1 MPAVKADAYGHGAV
15 ECARAL
21 ESAGADWFGV
31 ALVEEGAQLRDAGI
45 TRPIL
50 CLSGCWDGQEGPAV
64 ANDLTPVVFRP
75 DQIERLA
82 RVPGSGRRVSYHLKI
97 DTGMG
102 RLGVL
107 RSDLEG
113 LLKTAKRHPNLH
125 LDGVMT
131 HLSSAEIPDKQE
143 FTAAQLDRFDEAL
156 ALITE
161 HGFKLRW
168 IHAANGAAVHSIP
181 RARGGQFNLVRP
193 GGVVYGLWRDVTNP
207 GVAAPDWK
215 PVLSLRTGIGHLK
228 EVPEGTPV
236 GYGGT
241 FVTRRPTRI
250 ATLPIG
256 YADGLSRALS
266 NRGQVLVRG
275 TRAPIVGRISMD
287 LTLIDVTDV
296 QNVGLGDEVM
306 IVGCQGGEEITAEEV
321 ATSVNSISYEVT
333 CSVSRRVPRVY
344 IAS

>member
-31 ALVEEGAQLRDAGI
+31 ALVEEGSRLRDAGI

-50 CLSGCWDGQEGPAV
+50 CLSGCWDGQEALAV
-64 ANDLTPVVFRP
+64 EKELTPAVFRP
-75 DQIERLA
+75 DQLERLA
-82 RVPGSGRRVSYHLKI
+82 GATPAGREVSYHLKI

-107 RSDLEG
+107 GAELEDL
-113 LLKTAKRHPNLH
+113 LQTAKRHPNLR

-131 HLSSAEIPDKQE
+131 HLASADVPDKQE
-143 FTAAQLDRFDEAL
+143 FTTAQLDRFDEAV
-156 ALITE
+156 ALIRE
-161 HGFKLRW
+161 QGFKPRW
-168 IHAANGAAVHSIP
+168 IHAANGAAVHSMP
-181 RARGGQFNLVRP
+181 RARGGQFNLVRT
-193 GGVVYGLWRDVTNP
+193 GGIVYGLWRDVTNP
-207 GVAAPDWK
+207 SVEAPDWK
-215 PVLSLRTGIGHLK
+215 PVMSFRTGIGHLK
-228 EVPEGTPV
+228 EVGAGTEL

-241 FVTRRPTRI
+241 FVTSRRTLV
-250 ATLPIG
+250 ATLPLG

-266 NRGQVLVRG
+266 NCGQVLVRG
-275 TRAPIVGRISMD
+275 TRVPMIGRVSMD

-296 QNVGLGDEVM
+296 KDVGLGDEVV
-306 IVGCQGGEEITAEEV
+306 IFGEQNGEEITAEEV
-321 ATSVNSISYEVT
+321 AGLMNSISYEVT
-333 CSVSRRVPRVY
+333 CRVSRRVPRVY